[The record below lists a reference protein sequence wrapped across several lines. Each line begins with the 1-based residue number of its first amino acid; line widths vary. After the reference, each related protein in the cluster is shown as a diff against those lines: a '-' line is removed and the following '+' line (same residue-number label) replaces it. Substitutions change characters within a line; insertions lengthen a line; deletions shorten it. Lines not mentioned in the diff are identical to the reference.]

1 MKLFFVQVKFKRY
14 CPYNASYEI
23 PSTRRI
29 RYNNSADSSLKL
41 RPYFTLKKLF
51 CCCFVDED
59 VSNSPSRFGRKR
71 KPAAMSSNHISVKL
85 SQEETSRMT
94 VGGDY
99 ENRSQSVPSR
109 RGGGGGGGGG
119 RSHSV
124 DVSEA
129 NKVKSV
135 KCVIHNV
142 GIIDRYSRYVFP
154 LAYFILNAIYWHY
167 YKWIS

>member
-1 MKLFFVQVKFKRY
+1 
-14 CPYNASYEI
+14 
-23 PSTRRI
+23 
-29 RYNNSADSSLKL
+29 
-41 RPYFTLKKLF
+41 
-51 CCCFVDED
+51 
-59 VSNSPSRFGRKR
+59 
-71 KPAAMSSNHISVKL
+71 MSSNHISVKL